1 MTRYDR
7 IVSAYDFS
15 PHAVDAL
22 SVAEGL
28 ARRLGAELHV
38 VHVVPEPRL
47 AYPTFEIGGFAPPA
61 IPESVREDALETLEE
76 ETAHLRR
83 GGRVV
88 GAHVLEGSAVDVALA
103 DFIREIGADL
113 LVMGT
118 HGRTGLAHLLMG
130 SVAERTLRRAPCP
143 VLTVRSSQIDESRS
157 EAYEDADTVDLG
169 SRRREDMTPDIS
181 GAHLRV
187 PAPDGSRGSSS

>member
-1 MTRYDR
+1 MPHYDR

-15 PHAVDAL
+15 PHAVHAL

-28 ARRLGAELHV
+28 AKKLGAELHV

-47 AYPTFEIGGFAPPA
+47 AYPTLELGSFAPPPV
-61 IPESVREDALETLEE
+61 PESVREDALETLGE

-83 GGRVV
+83 GGVV
-88 GAHVLEGSAVDVALA
+88 VELHVLEGSAVDVVLA

-143 VLTVRSSQIDESRS
+143 VLTVRFQPDESPSAARES
-157 EAYEDADTVDLG
+157 EAEAVDLAA
-169 SRRREDMTPDIS
+169 RRREDMPLDIS
-181 GAHLRV
+181 GAHLRA
-187 PAPDGSRGSSS
+187 PAPDRTRHRSS